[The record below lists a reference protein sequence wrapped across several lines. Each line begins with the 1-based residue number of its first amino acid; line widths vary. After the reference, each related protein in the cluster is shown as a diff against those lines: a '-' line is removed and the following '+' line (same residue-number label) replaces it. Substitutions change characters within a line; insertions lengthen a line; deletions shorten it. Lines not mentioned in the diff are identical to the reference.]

1 MWGQHRFINSNMAP
15 LRCAILINRE
25 AVCLWGQEDVGTLH
39 SAQFCY
45 EPETALKNSF
55 FFFSHK
61 VSIKE
66 AEPVKHELQ
75 FFSL

>member
-1 MWGQHRFINSNMAP
+1 M
-15 LRCAILINRE
+15 LINRE
-25 AVCLWGQEDVGTLH
+25 AVCLWEQEDVGTLR

-45 EPETALKNSF
+45 EPETALKNT

-61 VSIKE
+61 VSIKA